1 MNERIG
7 ELLVKENLLSSEQ
20 LLKAREEA
28 ATQGK
33 RLGAQITALGFMDEN
48 ELTEFVA
55 KQYGVP
61 SINLEDFQIEPEVL
75 ALIPE
80 EVANKH
86 SVVPVNRA
94 GSTLILA
101 TADPSNIFAL
111 DDISSSRDTTS
122 NRSLRPRMRFAPRS
136 RCTTPSRKKICSTM

>member
-28 ATQGK
+28 ATGGK
-33 RLGAQITALGFMDEN
+33 RLGSQITALGFMDEN

-61 SINLEDFQIEPEVL
+61 SINLEDFTIEPEVL
-75 ALIPE
+75 ALIP
-80 EVANKH
+80 AN
-86 SVVPVNRA
+86 
-94 GSTLILA
+94 
-101 TADPSNIFAL
+101 TASYRSIEPDP
-111 DDISSSRDTTS
+111 
-122 NRSLRPRMRFAPRS
+122 P
-136 RCTTPSRKKICSTM
+136 